1 MAKQPKLPDMEVQ
14 KEIQKAQEKILRA
27 YKKRLTQKD
36 LINLNQFVSSG
47 LAPGSKEFQK
57 LRPALKEVIIKLNV
71 SGLEI
76 MQKATKNPFQKL
88 RYAIAKSATRKIP
101 VMDKKK
107 KTKTK
112 KKKK

>member
-1 MAKQPKLPDMEVQ
+1 MAKQPKLPDMAVQ
-14 KEIQKAQEKILRA
+14 KEIQKSQEKILRA

-36 LINLNQFVSSG
+36 LKNLNDFITSG

-76 MQKATKNPFQKL
+76 MQKSTKNPFQKI
-88 RYAIAKSATRKIP
+88 RFAIAKTATKRIP

-107 KTKTK
+107 KK

>member
-1 MAKQPKLPDMEVQ
+1 MAKQPKLPDMAIQ
-14 KEIQKAQEKILRA
+14 KEIQKSQEKILRA

-36 LINLNQFVSSG
+36 LKNLNDFVSSG

-76 MQKATKNPFQKL
+76 MQKSTKNPFQKI
-88 RYAIAKSATRKIP
+88 RYAIAKSATKRIP
-101 VMDKKK
+101 IMDKKK
-107 KTKTK
+107 KKKSK
-112 KKKK
+112 KK

>member
-1 MAKQPKLPDMEVQ
+1 MEIQ

-36 LINLNQFVSSG
+36 LIGLNEFITNG
-47 LAPGSKEFQK
+47 HAPGSKEFQK

-76 MQKATKNPFQKL
+76 MLKSTKNPFQKI
-88 RYAIAKSATRKIP
+88 RYAIARTATKRIP
-101 VMDKKK
+101 IMDKPKKKK
-107 KTKTK
+107 KTK
-112 KKKK
+112 

>member
-1 MAKQPKLPDMEVQ
+1 MAKQPKLPDMAVQ
-14 KEIQKAQEKILRA
+14 KEIQKSQEKILRA

-36 LINLNQFVSSG
+36 LINLNTFISSG

-76 MQKATKNPFQKL
+76 MQRSTKNPFQKI
-88 RYAIAKSATRKIP
+88 RFAIAKTATKRIP

-107 KTKTK
+107 KSK
-112 KKKK
+112 KKK

>member
-1 MAKQPKLPDMEVQ
+1 MARQPKMPSMEIQ
-14 KEIQKAQEKILRA
+14 KEIQKSQEKILRA

-36 LINLNQFVSSG
+36 LKNLNDFITSG
-47 LAPGSKEFQK
+47 HAPGSKEFQK
-57 LRPALKEVIIKLNV
+57 LRPALREVIIKLNV

-76 MQKATKNPFQKL
+76 MQKSTKNPFQKI
-88 RYAIAKSATRKIP
+88 RYAFAKSATKGIP

-107 KTKTK
+107 KK